1 MDAAVQRE
9 GLRAAAVQRCG
20 AEESA
25 EPWNVAQRRKRLKIQ
40 ETLDQST
47 AVAGRGVFLE
57 HYRQP
62 WTDLQPRPIRRAP
75 GPRSH
80 EGVVIQA

>member
-1 MDAAVQRE
+1 MDA
-9 GLRAAAVQRCG
+9 GGAAEAWDCELLFNVCG

-25 EPWNVAQRRKRLKIQ
+25 EPWNVAQRRKPKIQ

-57 HYRQP
+57 HYCDNRDGS
-62 WTDLQPRPIRRAP
+62 TATADTSGTRAQ
-75 GPRSH
+75 
-80 EGVVIQA
+80 IT